1 MKIFLT
7 VAVTIINAILWEGC
21 GGNDNNNGASSTTT
35 TVAPTAPPP
44 PVPPVPPVTT
54 PSSGPT
60 QAPGPAPIGTFNYVG
75 RVPILSNIN
84 ATIVTS
90 DANPNA
96 LVITSLLIQ
105 TSSQPPTTV
114 VNNSQSVPFHMEG
127 NQVKIDDFSAF
138 PSVALQAVEN
148 ATITYTPPDDILID
162 IKVPVPISITLKRVP
177 ATRRMVAHLSQQL
190 LSI

>member
-21 GGNDNNNGASSTTT
+21 GSNNNNGASSTTT
-35 TVAPTAPPP
+35 AAPTTPPP
-44 PVPPVPPVTT
+44 PPPGPPVTT

-75 RVPILSNIN
+75 PVPILSSIN

-96 LVITSLLIQ
+96 LV
-105 TSSQPPTTV
+105 V
-114 VNNSQSVPFHMEG
+114 
-127 NQVKIDDFSAF
+127 
-138 PSVALQAVEN
+138 
-148 ATITYTPPDDILID
+148 
-162 IKVPVPISITLKRVP
+162 
-177 ATRRMVAHLSQQL
+177 TRL
-190 LSI
+190 